1 MYLGLFGSK
10 EQLAQHMDFKIGTYD
25 IISPK
30 VKAADIILRFLE
42 YKSTFFFMLDIML
55 HEWITI

>member
-55 HEWITI
+55 HE